1 MGSEKHIDSCL
12 TSLIFL
18 MFSVSCIWFS
28 FASDALKPG
37 ESLRNLE
44 NLTSPGQIFV
54 LQFLQWMQPD
64 DFYLVLKYK
73 NGIVM
78 AWIANRDNPIK
89 GPIRVF
95 SLTKDGNLLISGS
108 SGSSTTKLYSG
119 SAARNSTLKLLDSGN
134 LVLREG
140 NSNNQGRILWQ
151 SFDHPVDMFI
161 PGMKLGV
168 NLKTQQNLL
177 LTSWLSGLDLSPGA
191 FTLGVD
197 PNGTNQLFIWQRG
210 ELYWTSG
217 VWNESSFPNV
227 PAFVWSDIQGIG
239 FISNEDEHYFTYSK
253 KNGSVNSWFGIDPL
267 GAFVRFS
274 WSADLQHYNM
284 QPVAFCG
291 DKTENWS
298 LGCAL
303 QLNSI
308 MNCSNGDK
316 FLSRRQAPLSPP
328 SEVNDLS
335 NCEAACK
342 SNCSCTAYAT
352 AYSNGTGCYFWYGE
366 LEGYESSGEKD
377 IYYRSLNGTGETQD
391 KGTKR
396 SHKLIILLAVTLP
409 MILISFIVCY
419 VWRKKHK
426 KRGELFRNRQQ
437 FPFELSTNRQV
448 FGKFK
453 NTNNPKGDGRKDPE
467 LPIFSFAFISTATDN
482 FSAAN
487 KLGQGGFGPV
497 YKGKLPEG
505 QEIAVKRLSRNSK
518 QGLNEFKNELTLIAK
533 VQHMNLVR
541 LIGCCIEAE
550 EMILIYEYMSNK
562 SLDSFIFDRSKGV
575 LLDWAKRVNIIEGI
589 AQGLLYLHRYSR
601 LKIIHRDLKASNI
614 LLDNEMNPKISDFG
628 LARIFE
634 QNESQANTERPAG
647 TYGYM
652 APEYALQGHF
662 STKSDVFSF
671 GVLLLEIVS
680 GKKCTGLHHSMN
692 LLGYA
697 WELWKDD
704 RSFEL
709 IDPLLGETS
718 TMHKVL
724 RCINVALLCV
734 QETAMDRPTMSDIV
748 LMLSNEVIALP
759 SPKQPAFFTSTPTIN
774 AIGPTGEPISC
785 SINDVTITEIEVR

>member
-1 MGSEKHIDSCL
+1 
-12 TSLIFL
+12 
-18 MFSVSCIWFS
+18 
-28 FASDALKPG
+28 
-37 ESLRNLE
+37 
-44 NLTSPGQIFV
+44 
-54 LQFLQWMQPD
+54 
-64 DFYLVLKYK
+64 
-73 NGIVM
+73 
-78 AWIANRDNPIK
+78 
-89 GPIRVF
+89 
-95 SLTKDGNLLISGS
+95 
-108 SGSSTTKLYSG
+108 
-119 SAARNSTLKLLDSGN
+119 
-134 LVLREG
+134 
-140 NSNNQGRILWQ
+140 
-151 SFDHPVDMFI
+151 
-161 PGMKLGV
+161 
-168 NLKTQQNLL
+168 
-177 LTSWLSGLDLSPGA
+177 
-191 FTLGVD
+191 
-197 PNGTNQLFIWQRG
+197 
-210 ELYWTSG
+210 
-217 VWNESSFPNV
+217 
-227 PAFVWSDIQGIG
+227 
-239 FISNEDEHYFTYSK
+239 
-253 KNGSVNSWFGIDPL
+253 
-267 GAFVRFS
+267 
-274 WSADLQHYNM
+274 
-284 QPVAFCG
+284 
-291 DKTENWS
+291 
-298 LGCAL
+298 
-303 QLNSI
+303 

-377 IYYRSLNGTGETQD
+377 IYYRSLNGTDETQ
-391 KGTKR
+391 
-396 SHKLIILLAVTLP
+396 
-409 MILISFIVCY
+409 
-419 VWRKKHK
+419 
-426 KRGELFRNRQQ
+426 GELFRNRQQ

-647 TYGYM
+647 T
-652 APEYALQGHF
+652 
-662 STKSDVFSF
+662 
-671 GVLLLEIVS
+671 
-680 GKKCTGLHHSMN
+680 
-692 LLGYA
+692 
-697 WELWKDD
+697 
-704 RSFEL
+704 
-709 IDPLLGETS
+709 
-718 TMHKVL
+718 
-724 RCINVALLCV
+724 
-734 QETAMDRPTMSDIV
+734 
-748 LMLSNEVIALP
+748 
-759 SPKQPAFFTSTPTIN
+759 
-774 AIGPTGEPISC
+774 
-785 SINDVTITEIEVR
+785 